1 MTTEPLVDPDV
12 TDGPYRR
19 RNHSASAAIRAK
31 LKSEGVRFWANDNIS
46 EHITEDDKQLLIDEL
61 TERFEDVL
69 DSLLID
75 RENDPNSMG
84 TPRRLAKMYFNEIM
98 AGRYVPAPAVT
109 AFPNDDVETRYG
121 GMIVVRAE
129 LTSMCSHHH
138 QPVKGIAYI
147 GLLPSVKVIGLS
159 KYARLAQWCA
169 RRGTLQEELTQ
180 MIADKIAEATGS
192 KDIAVYVQGTHGCM
206 ENRGVCAHSSLTQ
219 TTELRGQFFNPSV
232 KNEFLE
238 YIRMQQQFAGNRT

>member
-1 MTTEPLVDPDV
+1 MTNNDV
-12 TDGPYRR
+12 WSTPTSTQIQNR
-19 RNHSASAAIRAK
+19 
-31 LKSEGVRFWANDNIS
+31 LKSSNHRFWANDNVS
-46 EHITEDDKQLLIDEL
+46 DYVDDTDRQDLIDEL
-61 TERFEDVL
+61 TGHFEQVL
-69 DSLLID
+69 STLLID
-75 RENDPNSMG
+75 HENDPNSKG

-98 AGRYVPAPAVT
+98 GGRYSPRPEVT
-109 AFPNDDVETRYG
+109 AFPNDDVETRYS

-138 QPVKGIAYI
+138 QPVKAVAYI

-169 RRGTLQEELTQ
+169 RRGTLQEELTKQ
-180 MIADKIAEATGS
+180 IADEISEVTGS
-192 KDIAVYVQGTHGCM
+192 RDLAVYIQGTHGCM

-232 KNEFLE
+232 KNEFLD
-238 YIRMQQQFAGNRT
+238 YIKMQQQFAGTRT